1 MILRRL
7 SLSLKQQNWTAIAIE
22 FVLLVLGV
30 FLGIQVANWNAER
43 ETRQKSAVFT
53 ARLLADLQGEVR
65 RRQQIVAYYRN
76 VRTAA
81 EAAAEALAGNR
92 PSSNEALLVN
102 AYRATQYL
110 QSPSRR
116 ATFDELISTGSIGL
130 VQDRRLVLLAISA
143 YGNVQTDNLRLQG
156 DESAYRALFREII
169 PTGVQ
174 RALARGCGDRFTPG
188 DPARVLDYPCKP
200 DLEAAAVDAAAAAL
214 RSDPQALRL
223 LRRRLADVETQL
235 SDLGR
240 NNGNLTR
247 GLADIGK
254 EAP

>member
-1 MILRRL
+1 MTGARRL
-7 SLSLKQQNWTAIAIE
+7 GPAVVLAALIVPIVLPFWWALAASLSPE
-22 FVLLVLGV
+22 
-30 FLGIQVANWNAER
+30 
-43 ETRQKSAVFT
+43 
-53 ARLLADLQGEVR
+53 RLLFEGLPWFPADPTLEH
-65 RRQQIVAYYRN
+65 
-76 VRTAA
+76 
-81 EAAAEALAGNR
+81 
-92 PSSNEALLVN
+92 
-102 AYRATQYL
+102 
-110 QSPSRR
+110 
-116 ATFDELISTGSIGL
+116 
-130 VQDRRLVLLAISA
+130 
-143 YGNVQTDNLRLQG
+143 
-156 DESAYRALFREII
+156 YRALFREII

-188 DPARVLDYPCKP
+188 SPARVLDYPCKP

-240 NNGNLTR
+240 NNGNLLR